1 MSVLI
6 LIGLMLILAPIAW
19 LLALGLSLTR
29 RRRRAVADV
38 AAARWQAGHYS
49 TRGVTHVV
57 VRLKTPARHQVLEQ
71 REIGVVADADPDYD
85 RTFLSLISTAEERA
99 ALLRSVA

>member
-1 MSVLI
+1 MSELI
-6 LIGLMLILAPIAW
+6 LIGLMLVLAPIAW

-29 RRRRAVADV
+29 RRRRAVAD
-38 AAARWQAGHYS
+38 ATAARWQAGHYS

-57 VRLKTPARHQVLEQ
+57 VRLRTPSRHQVLEQ
-71 REIGVVADADPDYD
+71 REIGTVADVDPDYD
-85 RTFLSLISTAEERA
+85 RTFLSLISAAEERA